1 MSEKTLY
8 YAKLAEDT
16 ARRLTGNWERWADF
30 LSLAGRL
37 YKYHYPDQ
45 LMIYAQRPDATACA
59 EYDIW
64 NNRMNRYVRRGSK
77 GIALLDDNSQRLRYV
92 FDVSDTGTRRNSLD
106 PDQWRMTYEFR
117 QPVAEMLEK
126 TYGVSDPNFA
136 QQLANLSGRL
146 VDDHWDNNSRDV
158 LDIGDGSLLER

>member
-1 MSEKTLY
+1 SVLAFRFSFSQIFRKENVPMPTKVELY
-8 YAKLAEDT
+8 SQLVSDT

-37 YKYHYPDQ
+37 YKYPYPDQ
-45 LMIYAQRPDATACA
+45 LMIYAQRTDATACA

-92 FDVSDTGTRRNSLD
+92 FDVSDTGIRRNSLD
-106 PDQWRMTYEFR
+106 PDQ
-117 QPVAEMLEK
+117 
-126 TYGVSDPNFA
+126 
-136 QQLANLSGRL
+136 
-146 VDDHWDNNSRDV
+146 
-158 LDIGDGSLLER
+158 